1 MKHEKFSKPQ
11 FSHKQNADYHRQRA
25 AIVYEYIQYLQAHKF
40 EQPQFSEPFQY
51 SQLELVGALYD
62 VLFAAN
68 KQIAYRDYLQHKR
81 AQETQTYQPTI

>member
-1 MKHEKFSKPQ
+1 MKHKKFSKPQ

-25 AIVYEYIQYLQAHKF
+25 AIVYEYIQYLQDHKY

-51 SQLELVGALYD
+51 SHIELVSALYD

-68 KQIAYRDYLQHKR
+68 KQIAYREYLSHKQ
-81 AQETQTYQPTI
+81 QETQTNQPTI